1 MKIPRNYNSTLLAA
15 SIIITIVIA
24 ILSGFFLPGLIS
36 WGETVIVSI
45 ASLVI
50 CYLASVIFVLNR
62 KIILIRYV
70 FLIMLVLSFIFFYAN
85 RRSYVYA
92 VPDPHMGKD
101 SVWVTS
107 TKYVIIGTQLNEA
120 TANKKTQKLNDEKDI
135 AGLFKYLRKSNP
147 ADVWKDYRRIKNQ
160 VLLSY
165 MLLVIFL
172 VAVFTHLTEEILLG
186 IKSNQV
192 SDVFISFY
200 HEDKKIATALYDRL
214 RKKKIKT
221 NIYTESSVIGD
232 QVMTYIR
239 GAVKNSR
246 ITVALVSRKS
256 ILSGY
261 VAVEIIGSIM
271 LEEFSDEKK
280 IIACKLD
287 ETAFD
292 ADFLQ
297 EASKILNDRL
307 TKLDSIISERIKS
320 KLNYRN
326 ITDEKNRLLDLI
338 QKLDLILEKLNQ
350 TVYTDLGNDPSEADF
365 DKLILAV
372 KSKLKN

>member
-1 MKIPRNYNSTLLAA
+1 MKIPRNYNSTLLGA
-15 SIIITIVIA
+15 SITITIVIA

-36 WGETVIVSI
+36 WGETIIVSI

-50 CYLASVIFVLNR
+50 CYLASVIFVLNK

-70 FLIMLVLSFIFFYAN
+70 FLILLALSFIFFYAN

-107 TKYVIIGTQLNEA
+107 TKYVIIGTQLNEKV
-120 TANKKTQKLNDEKDI
+120 ANKKTQKLNDEKDI
-135 AGLFKYLRKSNP
+135 PGLFKYLRTSNP
-147 ADVWKDYRRIKNQ
+147 EDVWKDYRRIKNL

-172 VAVFTHLTEEILLG
+172 VAVLTHLTEEILLG

-214 RKKKIKT
+214 KKKKIKT

-239 GAVKNSR
+239 KAVKNSR
-246 ITVALVSRKS
+246 ITLALVSRKS

-261 VAVEIIGSIM
+261 VGVEIIGSIM

-280 IIACKLD
+280 IFVCKLD

-350 TVYTDLGNDPSEADF
+350 SVYSDLSSNPSEADF
-365 DKLILAV
+365 DKLISEI
-372 KSKLKN
+372 KSTLKN